1 MENLTAGRM
10 SWLTTLFQTQPV
22 VLMCVVCVSDVVG
35 ANSKYLQVG
44 SLMNGMHVT
53 AECRLLLHNRVT
65 LYRNMN
71 RNISKLCNLH
81 RKSMLLQTKGCNLRQ
96 STLNFKTGFCS
107 SMVNS
112 CICYIK
118 RICYNLL
125 FFFFCKRCSAERNT
139 LRENYPKTANYLQNY
154 LSFNCYLVLALQ
166 QRISICMQHRQV
178 SQSYQLYKD

>member
-10 SWLTTLFQTQPV
+10 SWLTTVFQTQPV
-22 VLMCVVCVSDVVG
+22 VLMCIVCVSDVIG

-44 SLMNGMHVT
+44 SLMSGMHVT
-53 AECRLLLHNRVT
+53 AECRLLLHDRVS

-81 RKSMLLQTKGCNLRQ
+81 RKSMLLQTKGYNLRL

-125 FFFFCKRCSAERNT
+125 FFFF
-139 LRENYPKTANYLQNY
+139 L
-154 LSFNCYLVLALQ
+154 
-166 QRISICMQHRQV
+166 
-178 SQSYQLYKD
+178 